1 MEYEQYIK
9 MGLEGEAPLK
19 LILCGNVE
27 ASEEG
32 NTGVVA
38 VVYAST
44 DKIQTEKVLRELI
57 TKTSHTKMG
66 LRTLKIQY
74 YINKFMPL
82 MQKVPKL
89 SAGIRAAC

>member
-1 MEYEQYIK
+1 MKIAIRADGK
-9 MGLEGEAPLK
+9 HNDKLLK
-19 LILCGNVE
+19 LL
-27 ASEEG
+27 
-32 NTGVVA
+32 
-38 VVYAST
+38 
-44 DKIQTEKVLRELI
+44 

>member
-1 MEYEQYIK
+1 
-9 MGLEGEAPLK
+9 MGDKE
-19 LILCGNVE
+19 
-27 ASEEG
+27 
-32 NTGVVA
+32 VV
-38 VVYAST
+38 SN
-44 DKIQTEKVLRELI
+44 QLF

>member
-1 MEYEQYIK
+1 MNMK
-9 MGLEGEAPLK
+9 DVCDAGSD
-19 LILCGNVE
+19 ILNAVADAVE
-27 ASEEG
+27 TQNYS
-32 NTGVVA
+32 N
-38 VVYAST
+38 
-44 DKIQTEKVLRELI
+44 L

>member
-1 MEYEQYIK
+1 MK
-9 MGLEGEAPLK
+9 TARRWVLPLICFLFVLF
-19 LILCGNVE
+19 LIGYNFV
-27 ASEEG
+27 
-32 NTGVVA
+32 
-38 VVYAST
+38 
-44 DKIQTEKVLRELI
+44 